1 MNKAESMKQ
10 LTFYF
15 DPISPYAALGFEA
28 LPEALAGHSVEV
40 VYRPILFAALLQAL
54 GQKGPAEIDAKRR
67 WTFRQVA
74 WLAHRQGVVLDPP
87 AQHPFN
93 PLPLLRLA
101 WACAAPDGQPGD
113 TPGRWVVE
121 QLFHHVWRG
130 VGADANDATRL
141 AALTERLA
149 PTQDRAGE
157 AVKQRLR
164 GETET
169 ALALGVFGVP
179 TLEFE
184 GRLFWGQDA
193 LPMVRAALDGDPWFR
208 SGIWEAA
215 AQSRPG
221 ITRRH

>member
-1 MNKAESMKQ
+1 MKR

-28 LPEALAGHSVEV
+28 LPEVLVGHSVEV

-54 GQKGPAEIDAKRR
+54 GQKGPAEIEAKRR

-74 WLAHRQGVVLDPP
+74 WLAHAQGLVLDPP

-101 WACAAPDGQPGD
+101 WACAAPEGQPGD

-130 VGADANDATRL
+130 AGADAGDPARL
-141 AALTERLA
+141 ALLAERLA
-149 PTQDRAGE
+149 PAEDPAGE

-164 GETET
+164 NETEA
-169 ALALGVFGVP
+169 ALTLGVFGVP
-179 TLEFE
+179 TVELD

-193 LPMVRAALDGDPWFR
+193 LPMLRAALDGDPWFR
-208 SGIWEAA
+208 SGVWESA
-215 AQSRPG
+215 AQPRPG
-221 ITRRH
+221 ISRKH

>member
-1 MNKAESMKQ
+1 MKQ
-10 LTFYF
+10 LTFYV
-15 DPISPYAALGFEA
+15 DPISPYAALAFEA

-40 VYRPILFAALLQAL
+40 TYRPILFAALLQAL
-54 GQKGPAEIDAKRR
+54 GQKGPAEIEVKRQ

-74 WLAHRQGVVLDPP
+74 WLAHTQGVVLDTP

-101 WACAAPDGQPGD
+101 WACAAPAGQPGD

-130 VGADANDATRL
+130 AGADANDPDRL
-141 AALTERLA
+141 AALAQRLA
-149 PTQDRAGE
+149 PAQDPSSA

-164 GETET
+164 DETEA

-179 TLEFE
+179 TIAFE

-193 LPMVRAALDGDPWFR
+193 LPMLRAALDGDPWFR
-208 SGIWEAA
+208 SGAWEAA
-215 AQSRPG
+215 GQPRPG
-221 ITRRH
+221 VVRPR

>member
-1 MNKAESMKQ
+1 MKR

-40 VYRPILFAALLQAL
+40 VYRPILLAALLQAL
-54 GQKGPAEIDAKRR
+54 GQKGPAEIEAKRR

-74 WLAHRQGVVLDPP
+74 WLAHCQGVVLDPP

-101 WACAAPDGQPGD
+101 WACAAPAGQPGD

-130 VGADANDATRL
+130 AGADANDPVRL
-141 AALTERLA
+141 AELAKRLVPA
-149 PTQDRAGE
+149 QDPSGD

-164 GETET
+164 SETEA
-169 ALALGVFGVP
+169 ALSLGVFGVP
-179 TLEFE
+179 TFEFE

-193 LPMVRAALDGDPWFR
+193 LPMLSAALAGDPWFR
-208 SGIWEAA
+208 SGAWESAA
-215 AQSRPG
+215 RTRPG
-221 ITRRH
+221 IARRH

>member
-1 MNKAESMKQ
+1 MKR

-74 WLAHRQGVVLDPP
+74 WLAHRQGVVLDAP

-101 WACAAPDGQPGD
+101 WASAAPEGQPGD

-130 VGADANDATRL
+130 AGADANDANRL
-141 AALTERLA
+141 AALAERLA
-149 PTQDRAGE
+149 PAQDPASE

-164 GETET
+164 QETEA
-169 ALALGVFGVP
+169 ALNLGVFGVP
-179 TLEFE
+179 TVEFE

-193 LPMVRAALDGDPWFR
+193 LPMLRAALDGDPWFR
-208 SGIWEAA
+208 SGVWESA
-215 AQSRPG
+215 AQARPG
-221 ITRRH
+221 VTRKH

>member
-1 MNKAESMKQ
+1 MKR

-54 GQKGPAEIDAKRR
+54 GQKGPAEIEAKRR

-74 WLAHRQGVVLDPP
+74 WLAHRQGIVLDPP

-101 WACAAPDGQPGD
+101 WACAAPEGQPGD

-130 VGADANDATRL
+130 AGADASDGGRL

-149 PTQDRAGE
+149 PAQDPAGE

-164 GETET
+164 SETEA
-169 ALALGVFGVP
+169 ALAAGVFGVP
-179 TLEFE
+179 TVEFE

-193 LPMVRAALDGDPWFR
+193 LPMLRAAMDGDPWFR
-208 SGIWEAA
+208 SGVWESA
-215 AQSRPG
+215 AQPRPG
-221 ITRRH
+221 VSRKH

>member
-1 MNKAESMKQ
+1 MKQ

-54 GQKGPAEIDAKRR
+54 GQKGPAEIEVKRQ

-74 WLAHRQGVVLDPP
+74 WLAHGQGVVLDPP

-101 WACAAPDGQPGD
+101 WACAAPAGQPGD

-130 VGADANDATRL
+130 AGADAVDATRL
-141 AALTERLA
+141 AGLAQRLA
-149 PTQDRAGE
+149 PAQDPASE

-164 GETET
+164 HETEA

-179 TLEFE
+179 TLELE

-193 LPMVRAALDGDPWFR
+193 LPMVRAALEGDPWFR
-208 SGIWEAA
+208 SGGWEDAGRP
-215 AQSRPG
+215 RPG
-221 ITRRH
+221 LTRRH

>member
-1 MNKAESMKQ
+1 MKR

-15 DPISPYAALGFEA
+15 DPLSPYAALGFEA
-28 LPEALAGHSVEV
+28 LPETLAGHSVEV
-40 VYRPILFAALLQAL
+40 VYRPILLAALLHAL
-54 GQKGPAEIDAKRR
+54 GQKGPAEIEAKRR

-74 WLAHRQGVVLDPP
+74 WLAHRQGAVLDAP

-101 WACAAPDGQPGD
+101 WACAAPAGQPGD
-113 TPGRWVVE
+113 TPGRWAVE

-130 VGADANDATRL
+130 GGADANEPARL
-141 AALTERLA
+141 AALTQRLA
-149 PTQDRAGE
+149 PGQDPGSE

-164 GETET
+164 SETEA

-179 TLEFE
+179 TIELD

-193 LPMVRAALDGDPWFR
+193 LPMLRAALDDDPWFR
-208 SGIWEAA
+208 SGAWELA
-215 AQSRPG
+215 AQPRPG
-221 ITRRH
+221 LTRRH

>member
-1 MNKAESMKQ
+1 MKQ
-10 LTFYF
+10 LTFYL
-15 DPISPYAALGFEA
+15 DPVSPYAALAFEA

-54 GQKGPAEIDAKRR
+54 GQKGPAEIEAKRR

-74 WLAHRQGVVLDPP
+74 WLAHQQGVVLDAP

-101 WACAAPDGQPGD
+101 WACAASPGEPGD

-130 VGADANDATRL
+130 AGADANDPARL
-141 AALTERLA
+141 AALAERLA
-149 PTQDRAGE
+149 PAQDPALE

-164 GETET
+164 SETEA
-169 ALALGVFGVP
+169 ALHLGVFGVP
-179 TLEFE
+179 TFALD

-193 LPMVRAALDGDPWFR
+193 LPMLRAALDGDPWFR
-208 SGIWEAA
+208 SGQWELA
-215 AQSRPG
+215 AQPRPG
-221 ITRRH
+221 VVRRH

>member
-1 MNKAESMKQ
+1 MKR

-15 DPISPYAALGFEA
+15 DPVSPYAALAFEA
-28 LPEALAGHSVEV
+28 LPQALAGHSVEV

-54 GQKGPAEIDAKRR
+54 GQKGPAEIESKRR

-74 WLAHRQGVVLDPP
+74 WLANAQGVALDPP

-101 WACAAPDGQPGD
+101 WACAAPEREPGD
-113 TPGRWVVE
+113 TPGRWAVE

-130 VGADANDATRL
+130 AGADANDAGRL
-141 AALTERLA
+141 AALTQRLA
-149 PTQDRAGE
+149 PAQDPASE
-157 AVKQRLR
+157 VVKQRLR
-164 GETET
+164 SETEA

-179 TLEFE
+179 TIELD

-193 LPMVRAALDGDPWFR
+193 LPMVRAALEGDPWFR
-208 SGIWEAA
+208 SGIWEDAGR
-215 AQSRPG
+215 QRPG
-221 ITRRH
+221 VIRRH

>member
-1 MNKAESMKQ
+1 MKR

-15 DPISPYAALGFEA
+15 DPISPYAALAFEA

-54 GQKGPAEIDAKRR
+54 GQKGPAEIEAKRR

-101 WACAAPDGQPGD
+101 WACAAPEGEPGD
-113 TPGRWVVE
+113 TPGRWAVE

-130 VGADANDATRL
+130 AGADANDATRL
-141 AALTERLA
+141 AALAERLA
-149 PTQDRAGE
+149 PQQDPADE

-164 GETET
+164 SETEA

-179 TLEFE
+179 TVELD

-193 LPMVRAALDGDPWFR
+193 LPMLRAALDGDPWFR
-208 SGIWEAA
+208 SGIWEEAGRP
-215 AQSRPG
+215 RPG
-221 ITRRH
+221 VLRRH

>member
-1 MNKAESMKQ
+1 MKQ
-10 LTFYF
+10 LTFYV
-15 DPISPYAALGFEA
+15 DPISPYAALAFEA

-40 VYRPILFAALLQAL
+40 TYRPILFAALLQAL
-54 GQKGPAEIDAKRR
+54 GQKGPAEIEVKRQ

-74 WLAHRQGVVLDPP
+74 WLAHTQGVVLDTP

-101 WACAAPDGQPGD
+101 WACAAPAGQPGD

-130 VGADANDATRL
+130 AGADANDPDRL
-141 AALTERLA
+141 AALAQRLA
-149 PTQDRAGE
+149 PAQDPCSA

-164 GETET
+164 DETEA

-179 TLEFE
+179 TIAFE

-193 LPMVRAALDGDPWFR
+193 LPMLRAAFDGDPWFR
-208 SGIWEAA
+208 SGAWEAA
-215 AQSRPG
+215 GQPRPG
-221 ITRRH
+221 VVRPR

>member
-1 MNKAESMKQ
+1 MKQ
-10 LTFYF
+10 VTFYF

-40 VYRPILFAALLQAL
+40 TYRPILFAALLQAL
-54 GQKGPAEIDAKRR
+54 GQKGPAEIESKRQ

-74 WLAHRQGVVLDPP
+74 WLAHTQGVVLDAP

-101 WACAAPDGQPGD
+101 WACAAPEGQPGD

-130 VGADANDATRL
+130 AGADANDADRL
-141 AALTERLA
+141 AVLTQRLA
-149 PTQDRAGE
+149 PAQDPSSE

-164 GETET
+164 RETEA
-169 ALALGVFGVP
+169 ALARGVFGVP
-179 TLEFE
+179 TVAYE

-193 LPMVRAALDGDPWFR
+193 LPMLRAALDGDPWFR
-208 SGIWEAA
+208 SGAWETAG
-215 AQSRPG
+215 QPRPG
-221 ITRRH
+221 VVRKH

>member
-1 MNKAESMKQ
+1 MKQ
-10 LTFYF
+10 LTFYL

-28 LPEALAGHSVEV
+28 LPETLAGHSVEV
-40 VYRPILFAALLQAL
+40 TYRPILFAALLQAL
-54 GQKGPAEIDAKRR
+54 GQKGPAEIEPKRR

-101 WACAAPDGQPGD
+101 WASAAPQGQPGD
-113 TPGRWVVE
+113 TPNRWVVE

-130 VGADANDATRL
+130 AGADASDPARL
-141 AALTERLA
+141 AALTTQLA
-149 PTQDRAGE
+149 PVQDPASE

-164 GETET
+164 HETEA

-179 TLEFE
+179 TIEFE

-193 LPMVRAALDGDPWFR
+193 LPMLRAALDGDPWFR
-208 SGIWEAA
+208 SGVWESAGAA
-215 AQSRPG
+215 RPG
-221 ITRRH
+221 LVRKH

>member
-1 MNKAESMKQ
+1 MKR

-15 DPISPYAALGFEA
+15 DPLSPYAALGFEA

-40 VYRPILFAALLQAL
+40 VYRPILLAALLHAL
-54 GQKGPAEIDAKRR
+54 GQKGPAEIEAKRR

-74 WLAHRQGVVLDPP
+74 WLAHRQGVVLDAP

-101 WACAAPDGQPGD
+101 WACAAPAGQPGD

-130 VGADANDATRL
+130 GGADANEPARL
-141 AALTERLA
+141 AALTQHLA
-149 PTQDRAGE
+149 PGQDPGSE

-164 GETET
+164 SETEA

-179 TLEFE
+179 TIELD

-193 LPMVRAALDGDPWFR
+193 LPMLRAALDDDPWFR
-208 SGIWEAA
+208 SGAWESA
-215 AQSRPG
+215 AQPRPG
-221 ITRRH
+221 LTRRH

>member
-1 MNKAESMKQ
+1 MKQ
-10 LTFYF
+10 LTFYL
-15 DPISPYAALGFEA
+15 DPISPYAALGFDA

-54 GQKGPAEIDAKRR
+54 GQKGPAEIEAKRQ

-74 WLAHRQGVVLDPP
+74 WLAHTQGVVLDPP

-101 WACAAPDGQPGD
+101 WACAAPAGQPGD

-121 QLFHHVWRG
+121 QLFNHVWRG
-130 VGADANDATRL
+130 AGADANDTARL
-141 AALTERLA
+141 AQLAERLA
-149 PTQDRAGE
+149 PAQDPQGE

-164 GETET
+164 TETEA

-179 TLEFE
+179 TIAFE

-193 LPMVRAALDGDPWFR
+193 LPMLRAAMDGDPWFR
-208 SGIWEAA
+208 SGTWEAA
-215 AQSRPG
+215 GQPRPG
-221 ITRRH
+221 VVRRH

>member
-1 MNKAESMKQ
+1 MKQ

-15 DPISPYAALGFEA
+15 DPISPYAALAFEA

-54 GQKGPAEIDAKRR
+54 GQKGPAEIEAKRR

-74 WLAHRQGVVLDPP
+74 WLAHARGVVLDPP

-101 WACAAPDGQPGD
+101 WACAAPKGQPGD
-113 TPGRWVVE
+113 TPGRWVSE
-121 QLFHHVWRG
+121 QLFHHVWRAA
-130 VGADANDATRL
+130 GADANDPARL

-149 PTQDRAGE
+149 PALDPASE

-164 GETET
+164 SETEA

-179 TLEFE
+179 TIECE
-184 GRLFWGQDA
+184 GRMFWGQDA
-193 LPMVRAALDGDPWFR
+193 LPMLRAALDGDPWFS
-208 SGIWEAA
+208 SGAWEDAA
-215 AQSRPG
+215 RPRPG

>member
-1 MNKAESMKQ
+1 MKQ

-40 VYRPILFAALLQAL
+40 VYKPILFAALLQAL
-54 GQKGPAEIDAKRR
+54 GQKGPAEIEAKRR

-74 WLAHRQGVVLDPP
+74 WLAHAQGVVLDPP

-101 WACAAPDGQPGD
+101 WACAAPEGQPGD
-113 TPGRWVVE
+113 TPSRWVVE
-121 QLFHHVWRG
+121 QIFHHVWRG
-130 VGADANDATRL
+130 AGADANDPARL
-141 AALTERLA
+141 AALAERLGPA
-149 PTQDRAGE
+149 QEPSGDAI
-157 AVKQRLR
+157 KQRLR
-164 GETET
+164 SETEG

-179 TLEFE
+179 TVEFE

-193 LPMVRAALDGDPWFR
+193 LPMLRAALAGDPWFR
-208 SGIWEAA
+208 SGAWEAA

-221 ITRRH
+221 IARKH

>member
-1 MNKAESMKQ
+1 MKR

-15 DPISPYAALGFEA
+15 DPLSPYAALGFEA

-40 VYRPILFAALLQAL
+40 VYRPILLAALLHAL
-54 GQKGPAEIDAKRR
+54 GQKGPAEIEAKRR

-74 WLAHRQGVVLDPP
+74 WLAHRQGVVLDAP

-101 WACAAPDGQPGD
+101 WACAAPAGQPGD

-130 VGADANDATRL
+130 GGADANEPARL
-141 AALTERLA
+141 AALTQHLA
-149 PTQDRAGE
+149 PGQDPGSE

-164 GETET
+164 SETEA

-179 TLEFE
+179 TIELDE
-184 GRLFWGQDA
+184 RLFWGQDA
-193 LPMVRAALDGDPWFR
+193 LPMLRAALDDDPWFR
-208 SGIWEAA
+208 SGAWESA
-215 AQSRPG
+215 AQPRPAL
-221 ITRRH
+221 TRRH